1 MPNNNFP
8 PVTPSSFV
16 SPLQA
21 AEFTFDSTTKIFP
34 YRASEP
40 YWSYYYQEVQLND
53 VKIWTNEYIVPAL
66 GAGTPIGKDTGYT
79 ASLLPGV
86 YTVFYEFWDYA
97 NGEKQEK
104 LNGCRYTFQVVENHL
119 PLKKWTCTD
128 VINRL
133 LDIAEPIRK
142 GEKPR
147 FKLQGVNDDGS
158 YEAGSQAELFDKILA
173 PEFAF
178 TKQTLREC
186 LQQVGEVLHG
196 EPRLTPKK
204 DSAGTWYYE
213 VSYDLFGQPKKWM
226 HANRPHVIAQVS
238 QNANSYA
245 TSIDSAAENIVNV
258 KGTMTE
264 PYAGGGKSMRA
275 MEEYVRITDQNMIF
289 MTSRPIYTISSFEWL
304 QPTESGFKAWQIEP
318 YLFESSQYGS
328 QLSSYDGGYPKS
340 KAFALMYTQGERNIT
355 QFNFKQ
361 DEPIAPA
368 FADYAIINIL
378 RRVTGDDSL
387 KIDPDSYPEM
397 VFRIKYVP
405 FYQARVS
412 QTKPLYDKAAVPA
425 AMIYNQQSNVMD
437 STAYGE
443 NLKGVIARL
452 GNEDKSYTYRLSR
465 LNQIPKAGMKYDDEY
480 YISGVYT
487 QFLPNVIMCTV
498 TLTKDFN
505 RLARYTGVSSVKRY
519 AQVSQTMA
527 LERNV
532 LYKEYV
538 VIGDAEAADG
548 DSYIQQTLMNDILLP
563 FDSGNVLA
571 NPVTTVG
578 AKGVSYQGNDL
589 PAVELPVIASAFGNS
604 ILFSW
609 EYQDNYSA
617 GPVSQPM
624 PTGDVTGYFQNEY
637 PYTDYYGRMYYY
649 HFVLKDY
656 GPTVTP
662 SNGVANELPGRDGN
676 IDDSRAFVPYSTLD
690 GQPYILR
697 KDSREKLQVNLQ
709 IDFVTNRQNFIIGSA
724 LARNCGAVRAATES
738 YGAKLYVLPEPLNK
752 FTDSFAAAGIDLGT
766 LPSAEI
772 SHTSGSNQ
780 ISIVGG
786 MPAAGKAWAIVTA
799 QTTETEQVE
808 DEQGNVGP
816 QSVIRG
822 GDLLIGQN
830 MEFSA
835 GDAFPV
841 VYFTKKREVFN
852 KAVWKD
858 IR

>member
-1 MPNNNFP
+1 MEYN
-8 PVTPSSFV
+8 PVTPDNYKSPLPADEFTFV
-16 SPLQA
+16 SPKEIYPEQIPAVLAPSYILKVRYAGALIYSGDQSFTTTLQPGIYEVLYGCA
-21 AEFTFDSTTKIFP
+21 MYS
-34 YRASEP
+34 
-40 YWSYYYQEVQLND
+40 QEGGGNNAYD
-53 VKIWTNEYIVPAL
+53 VN
-66 GAGTPIGKDTGYT
+66 T
-79 ASLLPGV
+79 A
-86 YTVFYEFWDYA
+86 T
-97 NGEKQEK
+97 
-104 LNGCRYTFQVVENHL
+104 YTFIVVENHL
-119 PLKKWTCTD
+119 PLKRWTCSD

-204 DSAGTWYYE
+204 DSAGEWYYE
-213 VSYDLFGQPKKWM
+213 VSYDLFGQSKKWM

-328 QLSSYDGGYPKS
+328 QLSSYDGGYPNS

-361 DEPIAPA
+361 ENPVSSDVFEN
-368 FADYAIINIL
+368 YAIINIL
-378 RRVTGDDSL
+378 RRVTGDENLTVS
-387 KIDPDSYPEM
+387 SYPEM

-412 QTKPLYDKAAVPA
+412 QTKPLYDKSAVPA

-548 DSYIQQTLMNDILLP
+548 DSYIQQTLMDDILLP

-578 AKGVSYQGNDL
+578 AKGVSYQGKDI

-617 GPVSQPM
+617 GPVSQYIAEN
-624 PTGDVTGYFQNEY
+624 GDVKGYF
-637 PYTDYYGRMYYY
+637 
-649 HFVLKDY
+649 
-656 GPTVTP
+656 
-662 SNGVANELPGRDGN
+662 
-676 IDDSRAFVPYSTLD
+676 
-690 GQPYILR
+690 
-697 KDSREKLQVNLQ
+697 
-709 IDFVTNRQNFIIGSA
+709 
-724 LARNCGAVRAATES
+724 
-738 YGAKLYVLPEPLNK
+738 
-752 FTDSFAAAGIDLGT
+752 
-766 LPSAEI
+766 
-772 SHTSGSNQ
+772 
-780 ISIVGG
+780 
-786 MPAAGKAWAIVTA
+786 
-799 QTTETEQVE
+799 
-808 DEQGNVGP
+808 
-816 QSVIRG
+816 
-822 GDLLIGQN
+822 
-830 MEFSA
+830 
-835 GDAFPV
+835 
-841 VYFTKKREVFN
+841 
-852 KAVWKD
+852 
-858 IR
+858 